1 MYTKASRHF
10 GIWRNSHSSQKLR
23 TGSQS
28 YLLVLGFGICAFV
41 SWFVFFIVF
50 KIRGE
55 FYFFETSNLDIPVAT
70 QMASD
75 SLYFTYRNPAA
86 AVGIVEDEAGG
97 ISLIF
102 DDARVFSYPEQRE
115 DLEVY
120 VRDRSK
126 KLELISMLTKSPSR
140 TIGRVQFWVERD
152 VHFKIFHE
160 IVNVFSQFGFDDFDL
175 ALTKPALL
183 AIAAGSDVADGGVH

>member
-1 MYTKASRHF
+1 MYTRASRNF
-10 GIWRNSHSSQKLR
+10 GIWRSTHSSQKLR
-23 TGSQS
+23 SGSQS

-70 QMASD
+70 QMASEH
-75 SLYFTYRNPAA
+75 LYFKYRNPAA
-86 AVGIVEDEAGG
+86 AVGIIEDEEGG

-102 DDARVFSYPEQRE
+102 DDARVFSYPAQRR

-126 KLELISMLTKSPSR
+126 KLELITMLTKSPSR

-183 AIAAGSDVADGGVH
+183 ALGTAADAADGGLH

>member
-1 MYTKASRHF
+1 MYTRSSRHY
-10 GIWRNSHSSQKLR
+10 GVWRSSHPSQKLR
-23 TGSQS
+23 AGSQN

-41 SWFVFFIVF
+41 SWLIFFTVF

-75 SLYFTYRNPAA
+75 TIYFSYRNPAA
-86 AVGIVEDEAGG
+86 AVGILEDESGG

-102 DDARVFSYPEQRE
+102 DDARVFSYPQQRV
-115 DLEVY
+115 DLENY
-120 VRDRSK
+120 VRERSK
-126 KLELISMLTKSPSR
+126 KLELITMLTKSPSR

-152 VHFKIFHE
+152 VHFSMFHD
-160 IVNVFSQFGFDDFDL
+160 ILNVFSQFGFDDFDL
-175 ALTKPALL
+175 ALTRPALL
-183 AIAAGSDVADGGVH
+183 ALGTEDGRQAGGLH